1 MGIVFTRLFS
11 SLFGNKE
18 ARILVLGL
26 DNAGKT
32 TILCM
37 DKPFW
42 QSHFKYSCL
51 LDCFDLLFRNLCF
64 RRSTSDGRSSLHYS
78 K

>member
-11 SLFGNKE
+11 SVFGNRE

-32 TILCM
+32 TILCEYR
-37 DKPFW
+37 PA
-42 QSHFKYSCL
+42 L
-51 LDCFDLLFRNLCF
+51 LSAPLPNLRGSALDLLFGAVRVFLD
-64 RRSTSDGRSSLHYS
+64 SDPCV
-78 K
+78 

>member
-37 DKPFW
+37 DI
-42 QSHFKYSCL
+42 
-51 LDCFDLLFRNLCF
+51 CF
-64 RRSTSDGRSSLHYS
+64 RACILLTRVVLGLDPLFVVIFVCRSASDGRSGLHYS